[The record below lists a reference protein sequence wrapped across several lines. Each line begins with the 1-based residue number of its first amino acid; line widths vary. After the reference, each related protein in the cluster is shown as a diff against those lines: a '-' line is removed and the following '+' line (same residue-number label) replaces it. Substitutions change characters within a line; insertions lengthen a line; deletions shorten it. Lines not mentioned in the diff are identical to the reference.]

1 MQLIRSTD
9 SVVLSSNRAL
19 LEYSRPVRKI
29 SSFTSRQYYQENL
42 QEKSNNLLH
51 SGSMTEFVHQ
61 NKCPRPLLTNKTRL
75 TNLILFCHFQG
86 ANKYSVIFI
95 ARPELTVYQSFNYF
109 ENQYLYRGSPLPAHS
124 ISADSQHSVFP
135 GALLTLISLVL
146 RN

>member
-9 SVVLSSNRAL
+9 SVVLSSDRAL
-19 LEYSRPVRKI
+19 LEYSGLVRKI
-29 SSFTSRQYYQENL
+29 SSFTSRQDYQANL
-42 QEKSNNLLH
+42 HGKSNNLLH

-61 NKCPRPLLTNKTRL
+61 NKCPHPLLTNKTRL

-109 ENQYLYRGSPLPAHS
+109 ENQYLYRGSSLHTVS
-124 ISADSQHSVFP
+124 VHTDSHNTIF
-135 GALLTLISLVL
+135 
-146 RN
+146 